1 VTESTPVGLSLIRV
15 VGCSGSTIPAVDGV
29 TEQAG
34 HSGSECQPPVQ
45 LIGAPDLRLAGV
57 LARRYVGF
65 RQPRSQT
72 ECWLEPPQPS
82 VTLIVTLQGRL
93 RAGGNELPGAWVGGL
108 SDSCDLVQ
116 TTGPYSCVDVKLTP
130 LGAYRLLGAPMREL
144 AGTTCA
150 LDEVWGANGRRIEEQ
165 LHDAPDW
172 TSVFVAIERFLIG
185 RMAVRRSAD
194 PTMERA
200 WSRLCE
206 TSGQLPVAALAAE
219 LGCSRRHLTARFRE
233 QVGQPPKAVARLL
246 RFKRVLRLLD
256 AEPRRWADI
265 AFECGYCDQSHLNR
279 DFRDL
284 AGTTPGAYVAARDAR
299 VAAVTFVQDSDRV
312 AH

>member
-1 VTESTPVGLSLIRV
+1 VSEG
-15 VGCSGSTIPAVDGV
+15 
-29 TEQAG
+29 QA
-34 HSGSECQPPVQ
+34 PVQ
-45 LIGAPDLRLAGV
+45 LIGVPDPRLARV
-57 LARRYVGF
+57 LTRGYVGF
-65 RQPRSQT
+65 RQPRIGT
-72 ECWLEPPQPS
+72 ERWLEPPQPS
-82 VTLIVTLQGRL
+82 ITLIATLQGRL
-93 RAGGNELPGAWVGGL
+93 RAGGNGLPGAWMGGL
-108 SDSCDLVQ
+108 SDSCDMVE
-116 TTGPYSCVDVKLTP
+116 TTGPYSCVDLKLAP
-130 LGAYRLLGAPMREL
+130 LGAYRLLGASMREV

-150 LDEVWGANGRRIEEQ
+150 LDEVWGADGRRIEEQ
-165 LHDAPDW
+165 LHGAPDW
-172 TSVFVAIERFLIG
+172 ASVFAAIERFLLT
-185 RMAVRRSAD
+185 RMAAGRSAD
-194 PTMERA
+194 PAVERA

-284 AGTTPGAYVAARDAR
+284 AGMTPGAYVAARVAR
-299 VAAVTFVQDSDRV
+299 GPAVTFVQDSDP
-312 AH
+312 AAP